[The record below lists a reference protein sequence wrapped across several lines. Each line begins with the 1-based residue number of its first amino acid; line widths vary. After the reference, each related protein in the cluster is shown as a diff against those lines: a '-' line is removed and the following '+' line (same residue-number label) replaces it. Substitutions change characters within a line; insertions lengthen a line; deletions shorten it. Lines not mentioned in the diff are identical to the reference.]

1 MKELISLT
9 IYAEVESKDY
19 DKLVCRDLQN
29 NEVYELSGFDILSRL
44 NSADTFTNILEIS
57 KTDMANR
64 LLEAGDSVFTVEFIK
79 QGGEHRTLR
88 GRLITSD
95 QFMGRVMVEDL
106 DLTAS
111 FGNIRQVDLRTLKSL
126 IIGNVKYVV
135 K

>member
-19 DKLVCRDLQN
+19 DKIVCRDLQN
-29 NEVYELSGFDILSRL
+29 NEIYELTGFDILSRI
-44 NSADTFTNILEIS
+44 NSADTFVNIKEIS
-57 KTDMANR
+57 KTEMANK
-64 LLEAGDSVFTVEFIK
+64 LLEAGDGIFTVEFIK
-79 QGGEHRTLR
+79 QGGENRTLR

-106 DLTAS
+106 DLS
-111 FGNIRQVDLRTLKSL
+111 SSLSNIRQVDLRTLKSL
-126 IIGNVKYVV
+126 IIGNVKYVI